1 MMIYDITNIFSIWSD
16 RKSRIYNILTAASVP
31 YYAVLRNYDR
41 PAETER
47 NNHPTNKP
55 SGQLTNMR
63 VHREI
68 TLSTGATDMYGNKL
82 LWSFDNI
89 IF

>member
-1 MMIYDITNIFSIWSD
+1 M
-16 RKSRIYNILTAASVP
+16 P

-63 VHREI
+63 VNREI
-68 TLSTGATDMYGNKL
+68 TDRPICTAKNCFEVLTTLYFRFQPDYEKDIPSLGKQAI
-82 LWSFDNI
+82 DNRMI
-89 IF
+89 INDRY